1 MCCLQDYEVELWQC
15 MFVVT
20 EELSSFSPQSFFRG
34 PSTTVKIVLDKPYT
48 VPLTLSSFGFLFS
61 KRKVSEFGAQLS
73 SSTGLST
80 SAGYPPRSPENGPL
94 LLAEAS
100 IPPGQ

>member
-48 VPLTLSSFGFLFS
+48 VPLMLSSFGFLFS